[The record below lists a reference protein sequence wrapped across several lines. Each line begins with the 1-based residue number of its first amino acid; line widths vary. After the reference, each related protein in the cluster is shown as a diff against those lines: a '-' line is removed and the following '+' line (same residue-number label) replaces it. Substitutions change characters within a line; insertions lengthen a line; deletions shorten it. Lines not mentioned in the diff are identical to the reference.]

1 MSISDKRWEQR
12 FNNYQKAL
20 ARLEEAVLKVR
31 DEFQIDAD
39 GSIEEDEF
47 LDDIIKE
54 GIIQRFEYTHEL
66 AWNVLKDF
74 LKNAGN
80 TRIFGSKDATRAAY
94 AEGLIVQG
102 EVWMDMIQSRNTS
115 SHTYDETTA
124 DAIFLKIIH
133 QYYTAFV
140 QLRDTMQALQQKGS
154 DI

>member
-1 MSISDKRWEQR
+1 M
-12 FNNYQKAL
+12 
-20 ARLEEAVLKVR
+20 EE
-31 DEFQIDAD
+31 D

-80 TRIFGSKDATRAAY
+80 TQIFGSGDATRAAY

-102 EVWMDMIQSRNTS
+102 EVWMDMIQSRNVS

-124 DAIFLKIIH
+124 DAIFLKIMH
-133 QYYTAFV
+133 QYYIAFV
-140 QLRDTMQALQQKGS
+140 QLRDTMQALQQKDS